1 MEYQKILNLLH
12 NTPNQPFKF
21 KTKKWV
27 KINDESRRTYNAD
40 NQIRFKTSMFRS
52 SLWDYSD
59 AYILGKE
66 TITVAERTAASQN
79 NANKKVLFKNCAL
92 FTNCISRID
101 NTQTDDAQ
109 DMPMYNL
116 IEYSDN
122 YSKTSGILWQFYRDV
137 MAVDDDGAIIDFN
150 AANNTTRLFNLK

>member
-1 MEYQKILNLLH
+1 MQYQKILNLLH

-21 KTKKWV
+21 KTKKSV

-66 TITVAERTAASQN
+66 TIKAAERTAASQN

-92 FTNCISRID
+92 FTKCISRID
-101 NTQTDDAQ
+101 NTQIDDAQ

-116 IEYSDN
+116 I
-122 YSKTSGILWQFYRDV
+122 
-137 MAVDDDGAIIDFN
+137 
-150 AANNTTRLFNLK
+150 